1 MDVPLLCRLTQS
13 VKAASISLQYY
24 TATRTIDDKY
34 CLVYDIRLF
43 YLNIKNIN
51 IPKYFWGSR

>member
-34 CLVYDIRLF
+34 CLVYESGCF
-43 YLNIKNIN
+43 T
-51 IPKYFWGSR
+51 